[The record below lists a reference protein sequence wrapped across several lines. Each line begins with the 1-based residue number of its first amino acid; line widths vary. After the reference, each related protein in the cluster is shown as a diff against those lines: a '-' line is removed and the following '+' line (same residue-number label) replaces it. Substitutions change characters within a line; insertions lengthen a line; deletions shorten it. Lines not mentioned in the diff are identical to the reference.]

1 MELGLILTGFEAEEF
16 LRNEKNSSFSPEQIA
31 FSKMQNE
38 FIGAWLRGRE
48 NSGL

>member
-31 FSKMQNE
+31 FFKDAKRVYRSVVK
-38 FIGAWLRGRE
+38 G
-48 NSGL
+48 